1 MDVATFGAVC
11 SPASAPFI
19 KNLNASQHSDR
30 FPSAAKAIIHRHYV
44 DDYLDSTDTVT
55 EAIERAKQVR
65 YVHSQAGFTIRNW
78 ISNSAIFDQ
87 ALDDVKK
94 EEGIPLYDRKDKA
107 TERVLGIIWR
117 PKEDAF
123 TFSLSFHSDSQPY
136 IAEGKRPTKRIALR
150 CVMSLFD
157 PLGLLAPF
165 TVHGKMLLQKLWRT
179 GCNWDQEM
187 DDECFA
193 NWSRWMKVLPIV
205 ERLRIPRCYLRGA
218 SHEAYHT
225 LQLHVFVDASE
236 EAYGATAYFR
246 IATSEGP
253 RCSLVMVKTKVA
265 PLKQLSIPRM
275 ELQGAV
281 LGVRLLNI
289 VEANHELKILKRVLW
304 TDSMNVLSW
313 IRSDQRK
320 YKPFVAFRIG
330 EILQETKIDEW
341 RWLPS
346 RANIADIL
354 TKWGKGISLDSDGT
368 WFNGAQL
375 LQTPEDRWPMQNL
388 PLPNTR
394 EELRVCHMFH
404 TEVVEEP
411 LIDASRISRWLVLLR
426 TVCCVYRF
434 ISNCRRKSRGLTIEV
449 LPDISEIMLRLV
461 LRPQLSVTVPLK
473 QHEYHLAEI
482 VLWKIAQLKG
492 FACEVKTLSKN
503 RQLPKEEW
511 ALIEKGS
518 IIYRCAPFL
527 DEFGVLRVEGRTKNA
542 EVIPY
547 DTRYPIV
554 LPKDH
559 EITNRLLEYYHRRY
573 GHANRET
580 VFNEVRQRFF
590 IPKLRSR
597 ITNVMKSCQFCK
609 ITKCRPLPPRMA
621 PLPDYFGPVEV
632 TVERRVEKRWIV
644 LFTCLA
650 VRAVHLEVSPCIMA
664 IRRFVVRR
672 GPPIAIFSDNGT
684 NLKAA
689 NKELQK
695 QIRQIDTACA
705 NVFTN
710 ARTRWSFNPPS
721 APHMGGIWERMV
733 RTVKST
739 MSTLS
744 KGYRMSDEILLTVI
758 AEAEEIVNCRPLV
771 YIPQDSSDSE
781 AITPNHFLR
790 KGVSELTMPHIGP
803 TSHAEALRSTYKQS
817 QYVAD
822 EMWKRWLRE
831 YVPSLNRTSKW
842 LEESRPLKVGDLVF
856 ITDDLN
862 RNGWVRGQVDQII
875 TGKDGR
881 VRQAM
886 VRTAGGIYRR
896 PVTKLA
902 LIEIMCTGKSPPEAG
917 SGKIYGPGKC

>member
-1 MDVATFGAVC
+1 MDFEEVVRHYSHLKGLYAAEQVGDEPRILIGLNNMHLLAPIESRIGNINEPVAVKSHLGWTIYGPSGSSPKKEFLGCHHGHTNQQLHNLMREYFMVEEAGITVNQLPESDDDRRANELLQRTTVRVGRHFETGLLWKQDDIQLPDSFQMALSRMIGLERRLQKNPALNVAVRQLIEDYLTKGYAHRATSEELSMANSNRVWYLPLSVVVHPKKPDKVRLVWDAAAKVKGTSLNSMLLVGPDLLTSLPAVIQQFRERSVAFSADIREMYHQIRITEVDKHAQRFLFRSHPSDPPEVYIMDVATFGAAC
-11 SPASAPFI
+11 SPASAQFI
-19 KNLNASQHSDR
+19 KNLNASQHADR

-117 PKEDAF
+117 PNEDAF
-123 TFSLSFHSDSQPY
+123 TFSLSFHSDLQPY

-253 RCSLVMVKTKVA
+253 RCSLVMAKTKVA

-346 RANIADIL
+346 RANIADII

-375 LQTPEDRWPMQNL
+375 LQTPEDRWPMQDL

-503 RQLPKEEW
+503 RQLP
-511 ALIEKGS
+511 
-518 IIYRCAPFL
+518 
-527 DEFGVLRVEGRTKNA
+527 
-542 EVIPY
+542 
-547 DTRYPIV
+547 
-554 LPKDH
+554 
-559 EITNRLLEYYHRRY
+559 
-573 GHANRET
+573 
-580 VFNEVRQRFF
+580 
-590 IPKLRSR
+590 
-597 ITNVMKSCQFCK
+597 
-609 ITKCRPLPPRMA
+609 
-621 PLPDYFGPVEV
+621 
-632 TVERRVEKRWIV
+632 
-644 LFTCLA
+644 
-650 VRAVHLEVSPCIMA
+650 
-664 IRRFVVRR
+664 
-672 GPPIAIFSDNGT
+672 
-684 NLKAA
+684 
-689 NKELQK
+689 
-695 QIRQIDTACA
+695 
-705 NVFTN
+705 
-710 ARTRWSFNPPS
+710 
-721 APHMGGIWERMV
+721 
-733 RTVKST
+733 
-739 MSTLS
+739 
-744 KGYRMSDEILLTVI
+744 
-758 AEAEEIVNCRPLV
+758 
-771 YIPQDSSDSE
+771 
-781 AITPNHFLR
+781 
-790 KGVSELTMPHIGP
+790 
-803 TSHAEALRSTYKQS
+803 
-817 QYVAD
+817 
-822 EMWKRWLRE
+822 
-831 YVPSLNRTSKW
+831 
-842 LEESRPLKVGDLVF
+842 
-856 ITDDLN
+856 
-862 RNGWVRGQVDQII
+862 
-875 TGKDGR
+875 
-881 VRQAM
+881 
-886 VRTAGGIYRR
+886 
-896 PVTKLA
+896 
-902 LIEIMCTGKSPPEAG
+902 
-917 SGKIYGPGKC
+917 